1 MEVDLGQGK
10 RFMIAPKYLGFG
22 PNLVVLSDY
31 NFWGEHYEEL
41 IEWCKEH
48 SGVVEGMTVNF
59 SSADDV
65 MLFALR
71 WS

>member
-1 MEVDLGQGK
+1 
-10 RFMIAPKYLGFG
+10 MIALPHNKFIVAPKHLGFG
-22 PNLVVLSDY
+22 PNLAVLSDFNY
-31 NFWGEHYEEL
+31 WINNYDAL
-41 IEWCKEH
+41 AEWCNEH
-48 SGVVEGMTVNF
+48 NAVIKGMTIEF

>member
-1 MEVDLGQGK
+1 
-10 RFMIAPKYLGFG
+10 MIAPNIVGCG

-31 NFWGEHYEEL
+31 NFWAAHYEEL
-41 IEWCKEH
+41 IKWCSEN
-48 SGVVEGMTVNF
+48 SATVEGMTVNF
-59 SSADDV
+59 GSADDV

>member
-1 MEVDLGQGK
+1 MDVGQGK
-10 RFMIAPKYLGFG
+10 RFIVAPKHLGFG
-22 PNLVVLSDY
+22 PNLIVLSDY

-41 IEWCKEH
+41 VKWCNEN
-48 SGVVEGMTVNF
+48 SATVEGMTVNF